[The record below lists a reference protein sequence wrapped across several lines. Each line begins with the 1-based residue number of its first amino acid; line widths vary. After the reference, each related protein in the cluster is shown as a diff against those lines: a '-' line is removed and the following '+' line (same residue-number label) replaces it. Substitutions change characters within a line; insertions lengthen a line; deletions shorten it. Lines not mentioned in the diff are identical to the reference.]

1 MTSSKGKTDMSYT
14 ATANRIIELA
24 DGLGYGIDIDFTGRK
39 PIAIKPLRGPSKKF
53 TKMEDVLQYLEARK
67 AQITNL

>member
-1 MTSSKGKTDMSYT
+1 MSYT